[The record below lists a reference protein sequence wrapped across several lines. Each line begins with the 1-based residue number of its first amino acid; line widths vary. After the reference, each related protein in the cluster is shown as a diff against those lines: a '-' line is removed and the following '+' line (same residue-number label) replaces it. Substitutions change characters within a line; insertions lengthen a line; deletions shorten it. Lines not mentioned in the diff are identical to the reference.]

1 MKSRWTKIIIH
12 DKQNDVVE
20 EYDLDERQRL
30 TKRIKQPRRKLNTK
44 QLLKKK
50 ACMEKKKLKEKTLLD
65 IASNEHQKDFQRKS
79 KQIKKSKKRSNKPKS
94 QTFQQ
99 LNDDIIANTDTHSEK
114 ISSNSEEEDFFFSYE
129 ENDTKSQFEIMLDEI
144 IKEALKSDPENDD
157 YFFE

>member
-50 ACMEKKKLKEKTLLD
+50 ARMEKKKLKEKTLLD
-65 IASNEHQKDFQRKS
+65 IASNEHQKDFQRKN
-79 KQIKKSKKRSNKPKS
+79 KQIKKRSNKPKS

-144 IKEALKSDPENDD
+144 IKEALKSDPENDY